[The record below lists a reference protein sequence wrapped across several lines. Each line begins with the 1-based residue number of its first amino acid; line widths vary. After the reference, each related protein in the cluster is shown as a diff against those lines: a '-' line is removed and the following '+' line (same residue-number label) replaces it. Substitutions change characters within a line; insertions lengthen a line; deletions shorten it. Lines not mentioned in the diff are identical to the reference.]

1 MSKDDQLSEGCL
13 RCRDYE
19 QVKSELE
26 NLKEKT
32 ETQQKSA
39 LKDCEQNKEILQKK
53 LLKVGAVAI
62 IAGTVLGKEFV
73 EKIASYIETFNKVT
87 DVVSMNPS
95 PPVMIAQTDT
105 GSENQNK
112 PSEEDEKDEEKDD
125 ESTKTAFDIPD
136 LNLGPDLF
144 AGLSTL
150 TTNGYQDPY
159 MSLLG
164 GEDVFTPTITEDPLT
179 LSELIDDFS
188 STPFSNDYAQPL
200 LSWYPNDPAF
210 EYDLMNTQQVPT
222 VPDAGTALAFI
233 MFPTVLSI
241 SGIMRRRNR

>member
-39 LKDCEQNKEILQKK
+39 LRDCEQNKEILQKK
-53 LLKVGAVAI
+53 LLKVGAVAV

-95 PPVMIAQTDT
+95 PPVMVAQTDT
-105 GSENQNK
+105 GNENQNK
-112 PSEEDEKDEEKDD
+112 PSEEDEQDEEKDD
-125 ESTKTAFDIPD
+125 ESTKTAFAIPD
-136 LNLGPDLF
+136 IYLGPDLF
-144 AGLSTL
+144 TGLPTL
-150 TTNGYQDPY
+150 TLSGYQDPF
-159 MSLLG
+159 MGLLG
-164 GEDVFTPTITEDPLT
+164 GEDVFPTATTEDSLT

-188 STPFSNDYAQPL
+188 STPLSNGYAQPL
-200 LSWYPNDPAF
+200 LLWYPDDPAF
-210 EYDLMNTQQVPT
+210 EYDLMDTERAAI
-222 VPDAGTALAFI
+222 VPDVGTAFAFV
-233 MFPTVLSI
+233 MLPTVLSM
-241 SGIMRRRNR
+241 SGFMRRRNG

>member
-39 LKDCEQNKEILQKK
+39 LRDCEQNREILQKK
-53 LLKVGAVAI
+53 LLKVGAVAVV
-62 IAGTVLGKEFV
+62 AGTVLGKEFV
-73 EKIASYIETFNKVT
+73 EKIASYIETFNKVA

-105 GSENQNK
+105 GNDDQNK
-112 PSEEDEKDEEKDD
+112 PTEEDEKDEEKDD
-125 ESTKTAFDIPD
+125 KTTETAFDIPD
-136 LNLGPDLF
+136 LYLGPDPF
-144 AGLSTL
+144 FQVPIL
-150 TTNGYQDPY
+150 TMSGYEDPFID
-159 MSLLG
+159 LLG
-164 GEDVFTPTITEDPLT
+164 EPELFFPADTEEPPS
-179 LSELIDDFS
+179 LSELINDFS
-188 STPFSNDYAQPL
+188 ITPFSDDYAQPL
-200 LSWYPNDPAF
+200 LTWYPSDLSY
-210 EYDLMNTQQVPT
+210 EYDLMNTQQAPI

-233 MFPTVLSI
+233 MFPAVLSV
-241 SGIMRRRNR
+241 SGITRRRNR